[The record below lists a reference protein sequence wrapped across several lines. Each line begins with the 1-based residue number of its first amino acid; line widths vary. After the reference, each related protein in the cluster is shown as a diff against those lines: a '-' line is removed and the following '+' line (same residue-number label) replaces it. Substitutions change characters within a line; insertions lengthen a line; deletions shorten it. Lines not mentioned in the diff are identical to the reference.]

1 MWLPGRWQPR
11 HGNWTDVVVLWKQ
24 QWNLLNMSELQP
36 MTIND
41 DYYWKKK
48 RESKKAQSKET
59 LLTMA
64 SRALPWS
71 THNNNN
77 SVSYQLSWHAKL
89 LVHIPLVFCD
99 RQACGEYLSVIHV
112 IHLSKKITQCNLL
125 TAFHKN
131 RRGGIR
137 WQQHFQP
144 IFKLSHDKSAFSHTH
159 VTPGGISTI
168 SVLLFVTME
177 GGEHCIETTICGFA
191 LAMRHGH

>member
-1 MWLPGRWQPR
+1 MWLLRLQDYWQKYYQTQCGCQGDDSLAMAIEPMWWFC
-11 HGNWTDVVVLWKQ
+11 GNNSGTCWTCLNCN
-24 QWNLLNMSELQP
+24 QWRSMMITNER
-36 MTIND
+36 
-41 DYYWKKK
+41 KKSG
-48 RESKKAQSKET
+48 SKKAQSKET

-77 SVSYQLSWHAKL
+77 SVSYKLSWHAKL

-112 IHLSKKITQCNLL
+112 INLSKKITQCNLL

-144 IFKLSHDKSAFSHTH
+144 TFKLSHDKSAFSPHTH
-159 VTPGGISTI
+159 TWHRGASAQ
-168 SVLLFVTME
+168 SRFCCL
-177 GGEHCIETTICGFA
+177 
-191 LAMRHGH
+191 